1 VDAGCFAFRL
11 GWVTSSWEL
20 CLLRAVTGLGLLD
33 NGVAERNGVAS
44 VPASREV
51 LQEGKMRTK

>member
-1 VDAGCFAFRL
+1 M
-11 GWVTSSWEL
+11 TSSREL

-51 LQEGKMRTK
+51 LQEGKMKTK